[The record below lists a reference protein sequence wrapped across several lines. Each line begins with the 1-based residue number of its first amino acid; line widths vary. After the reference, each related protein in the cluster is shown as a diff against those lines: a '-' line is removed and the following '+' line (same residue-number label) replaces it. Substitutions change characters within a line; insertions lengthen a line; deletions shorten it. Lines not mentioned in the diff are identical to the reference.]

1 MFIEITSAK
10 GKMYVN
16 VNEVLFVAE
25 TKKNTSTLF
34 LTDGT
39 MLDLDMTGKEVQN
52 RLNSTSKNTVCALSA
67 LEK

>member
-1 MFIEITSAK
+1 
-10 GKMYVN
+10 MYVN

-52 RLNSTSKNTVCALSA
+52 RLNSTSKNAVCALSA

>member
-39 MLDLDMTGKEVQN
+39 MLDLDMTGKEVQT
-52 RLNSTSKNTVCALSA
+52 RLNSTSKNAVCALSA
-67 LEK
+67 LAK

>member
-52 RLNSTSKNTVCALSA
+52 RLNSTSKNAICALSA

>member
-52 RLNSTSKNTVCALSA
+52 RLNSTSKNAVSALSA